1 MAQICE
7 EDAVIQQLRESRTE
21 DEQYFDVHFGG
32 LPAALYK
39 DEEDVPPYDANMEEP
54 IVWLRPGELCR
65 DRSTSWTEPL
75 VSLDAWSK
83 VGMETA
89 GCSARWQLYGAT
101 LNT

>member
-32 LPAALYK
+32 LPAALYR
-39 DEEDVPPYDANMEEP
+39 DEEDVPPYDSNLDEP

-65 DRSTSWTEPL
+65 DPQYFVDGAIG
-75 VSLDAWSK
+75 VS
-83 VGMETA
+83 
-89 GCSARWQLYGAT
+89 GCVVEGRNGDGWLLGAMAA
-101 LNT
+101 L

>member
-54 IVWLRPGELCR
+54 IVWLRPVSYVEI
-65 DRSTSWTEPL
+65 RSTSWTVPL
-75 VSLDAWSK
+75 VSLDVWSK
-83 VGMETA
+83 VGMGTA
-89 GCSARWQLYGAT
+89 GCWGRWRRSGAT